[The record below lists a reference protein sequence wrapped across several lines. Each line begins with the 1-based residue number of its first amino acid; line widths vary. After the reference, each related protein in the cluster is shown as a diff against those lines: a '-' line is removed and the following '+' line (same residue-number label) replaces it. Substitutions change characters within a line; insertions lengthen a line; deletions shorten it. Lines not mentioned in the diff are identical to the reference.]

1 MTLGKLFSH
10 KKIFKMWNK
19 SMTKYKGKK
28 TGWVIPAN
36 FPLQFV
42 DFFKY
47 EWYVTAAEGELRGR
61 KFPIPVGYD
70 PEMTQI
76 YGEYMK
82 PPKDR
87 SIYNTHL

>member
-1 MTLGKLFSH
+1 MWH
-10 KKIFKMWNK
+10 KAME
-19 SMTKYKGKK
+19 KYNGRKREY
-28 TGWVIPAN
+28 VIPAS

-47 EWYVTAAEGELRGR
+47 EWYESTAEGELRGR

-82 PPKDR
+82 PPKDK
-87 SIYNTHL
+87 SIYITHM